1 MAESAPLVE
10 KKRSMGPCGV
20 LLNQKES
27 QEVDEFLFT
36 AAPVEQLMELAGLS
50 CAAAVPEVYPA
61 AQYPRIL
68 VACGPGNN
76 GGDGLVAARH
86 LHFFGYQPIVLYPKQ
101 TDKQLYQNL
110 KTQLDWLSIPVAKEM
125 SELGIGNDW
134 EGVDVIMDCFFGF
147 SFKGGVRAP
156 FDTILEL
163 MASGKRPPIISVDI
177 PSGWDVELGPPKD
190 GPVLSPE
197 VLISLS
203 APKMCSEQ
211 FKGRHFL
218 GGRFIPPIITKK
230 YDLQLPPY
238 PGVSQ
243 VVELPNT
250 ASSS

>member
-1 MAESAPLVE
+1 MADPAPPE
-10 KKRSMGPCGV
+10 QKKRRMGPCGA

-27 QEVDEFLFT
+27 QQVDEFLFT

-50 CAAAVPEVYPA
+50 CAAVVPEVYPA
-61 AQYPRIL
+61 AQYPRVL

-101 TDKQLYQNL
+101 PDKTLYQNL
-110 KTQLDWLSIPVAKEM
+110 KTQLGWLNIPVAEEM
-125 SELGIGNDW
+125 SELGIGKDW
-134 EGVDVIMDCFFGF
+134 EGVDVILDCFFGF
-147 SFKGGVRAP
+147 SFKGAVRAP
-156 FDTILEL
+156 FDFILAL
-163 MASGKRPPIISVDI
+163 MASVKRPPIISVDI
-177 PSGWDVELGPPKD
+177 PSGWDVELGPPQE
-190 GPVLSPE
+190 GPVLLPE
-197 VLISLS
+197 VLLSLS
-203 APKMCSEQ
+203 APKMCSEK

-243 VVELPNT
+243 VVELPSNN
-250 ASSS
+250 SSL